1 MIPMQLGTET
11 ELIVLRDS
19 IVIGAAMGAVYDIF
33 RVIRRL
39 ISRRVAEIICDF
51 VYTLIFSFVFFIASL
66 AMTDYLRGFILAGML
81 IGAAMWCAS
90 VGRASVFAVT
100 AVLRGVG
107 GIVRKIIIAPIAKIC
122 RCIAHKFRQSAVNLK
137 KSEKHLKLSAQ

>member
-19 IVIGAAMGAVYDIF
+19 IVIGAAMGVAYDIF

-39 ISRRVAEIICDF
+39 ISRRAAEVVCDF
-51 VYTLIFSFVFFIASL
+51 VYTLIFSFVFFTASL

-81 IGAAMWCAS
+81 IGAALWCAS
-90 VGRASVFAVT
+90 IGRVVVFAVT
-100 AVLRGVG
+100 AVLRGAG
-107 GIVRKIIIAPIAKIC
+107 RIVKKILISPIVKIC
-122 RCIAHKFRQSAVNLK
+122 RCIAHKFRQSAINLK